1 MKAFEIQTD
10 KAEVLTK
17 FRELALK
24 LDINFTE
31 RDLDKSVNPSP
42 SNDPYFDNPRNIAHL
57 TEGIK
62 QMKEGKVVNLTD
74 EELRKI
80 LEI

>member
-10 KAEVLTK
+10 KTEILAK
-17 FRELALK
+17 FRELAKK

-31 RDLDKSVNPSP
+31 RDLDKFDNPSP
-42 SNDPYFDNPRNIAHL
+42 SNDPFYDNPENIAHI